1 MKTWQQAPAASVA
14 AKSRLSGV
22 LKVVL
27 ILAGLLFV
35 GTAVAYAQLP
45 EPKVHE
51 FPYLGNRGAVWVVAQ
66 LHILFAAFIL
76 GAPIFV
82 VVSEILG
89 WKNQDTRYERLAKE
103 VTKVT
108 VILYSMTALTGGLFI
123 FVLLATYPQLTAW
136 LIGHFF
142 AVFAVMYPLLF
153 IFETIVLYL
162 YWYTWDAWQGPKK
175 LRHIALGVLLNI
187 IGLATLI
194 VIDGPTAFMNT
205 PAKFAEGGM
214 DLKTFI
220 ETTATLWDKMN
231 NYSWWPLNIHRTV
244 GNVVFGGFIT
254 GLIGAYMYLAAKTD
268 EERAFYDWFGFVGNL
283 IGVGALLALPFA
295 GYLLAYE
302 LCDYDAS
309 ICPYM
314 MADQLSMFFE
324 MQGAMVGLI
333 FLASNYYIWLSMKRI
348 EGLEQIRMRTT
359 TLVLMASIPV
369 VFMLIW
375 TRFPIPDKFAFIL
388 PAGWIALFLIAGRFL
403 KWTVGAQ
410 TLVKVAFLMV
420 IIGNAIW
427 MTPHAFVATQALAP
441 DDGSLSLPHGELSL
455 GFVAISWGDLA
466 LMPAKNAA
474 AFTLVFVTIVNYI
487 LYNRALR
494 RGRIVWGKIDF
505 VAQFVLVFLAF
516 SAIWTMTLM
525 GAVRELTRKYFHVF
539 NLQYD
544 FTPESFTPTLAY
556 SSWVFTGVTLTFY
569 IIVSFA
575 IVLTLRTG
583 KEKAH
588 AEAPKGMPVVAG
600 AE

>member
-1 MKTWQQAPAASVA
+1 MKTWQRS
-14 AKSRLSGV
+14 L
-22 LKVVL
+22 LLVV
-27 ILAGLLFV
+27 GLLLV
-35 GTAVAYAQLP
+35 GTAAYAQLP
-45 EPKVHE
+45 DPKPHE
-51 FPYLGNRGAVWVVAQ
+51 FPIGGNRTAVWVVAQ

-82 VVSEILG
+82 VVSEIIG
-89 WKNQDTRYERLAKE
+89 WKNQDGRYERLAKE
-103 VTKVT
+103 VIKVT

-123 FVLLATYPQLTAW
+123 FVLLATYPQLTGW
-136 LIGHFF
+136 LITHFF
-142 AVFAVMYPLLF
+142 DVFAIWYPLLF
-153 IFETIVLYL
+153 IAETIILYL
-162 YWYTWDAWQGPKK
+162 YWYTWDALQGPLK
-175 LRHIALGVLLNI
+175 LRHIVLGVVLNV
-187 IGLATLI
+187 IGTVTLI
-194 VIDGPTAFMNT
+194 VIDGPTSFMNT
-205 PAKFAEGGM
+205 PVKSAEGL

-231 NYSWWPLNIHRTV
+231 NFSWWPLNIHRFI
-244 GNVVFGGFIT
+244 GNVTFGGFIA
-254 GLIGAYMYLAAKTD
+254 GLIAAYMYLMSKTD
-268 EERAFYDWFGFVGNL
+268 EERAFYDWFGFVGNM
-283 IGVGALLALPFA
+283 IGVGALLLLPFA

-333 FLASNYYIWLSMKRI
+333 FLASNYYIWLSLKRI
-348 EGLEQIRMRTT
+348 EGLEQVRMRTT

-375 TRFPIPDKFAFIL
+375 TKFPVDQGSLFAFL
-388 PAGWIALFLIAGRFL
+388 GPAIWVALFLIAGRFI
-403 KWTVGAQ
+403 KFTVAAQ
-410 TLVKVAFLMV
+410 TLVRVAFLMV

-455 GFVAISWGDLA
+455 GFVTVDWGMLA

-474 AFTLVFVTIVNYI
+474 AFTLVFVTICNYI
-487 LYNRALR
+487 MYNRALR

-505 VAQFVLVFLAF
+505 VSQFVLVFLAF
-516 SAIWTMTLM
+516 SAIWTMGLM

-544 FTPESFTPTLAY
+544 FTGESYTPTLAY
-556 SSWVFTGVTLTFY
+556 SSWVITGVTLTFY
-569 IIVSFA
+569 IVVSFA

-588 AEAPKGMPVVAG
+588 AEAPKGIPVAAG
-600 AE
+600 AK

>member
-1 MKTWQQAPAASVA
+1 MTATRRSLLLTFVLLATVA
-14 AKSRLSGV
+14 
-22 LKVVL
+22 
-27 ILAGLLFV
+27 
-35 GTAVAYAQLP
+35 TAAYAQVP
-45 EPKVHE
+45 SPPAAE
-51 FPYLGNRGAVWVVAQ
+51 FPYTGNRTAVWIVAQ

-82 VVSEILG
+82 VISEWLG
-89 WKNQDTRYERLAKE
+89 YRKQDPRYDRLAKE

-136 LIGHFF
+136 LINHFF

-162 YWYTWDAWQGPKK
+162 YWYTWDALQGPKK
-175 LRHIALGVLLNI
+175 MRHVALGVLLNI
-187 IGLATLI
+187 VGIITLF
-194 VIDGPTAFMNT
+194 VIDGPTSFMNT
-205 PAKFAEGGM
+205 PVKATEGGL
-214 DLKTFI
+214 DLRTYI
-220 ETTATLWDKMN
+220 ETTATLWDKIN

-244 GNVVFGGFIT
+244 GNVVFGGFIA
-254 GLIGAYMYLAAKTD
+254 GLIAAYMYMASKTD
-268 EERAFYDWFGFVGNL
+268 EERAFYDWFGFVGNM
-283 IGVGALLALPFA
+283 IGVGALLLLPFA

-375 TRFPIPDKFAFIL
+375 TKFPIPDKFALIL
-388 PAGWIALFLIAGRFL
+388 PAVWVALFLIAGRFL

-455 GFVAISWGDLA
+455 GFVTISWGDLA

-494 RGRIVWGKIDF
+494 RGRIVWGTIDF

-544 FTPESFTPTLAY
+544 FAPESFTPTLAD

-583 KEKAH
+583 KEKAT
-588 AEAPKGMPVVAG
+588 AEAAKGMPAVAG

>member
-1 MKTWQQAPAASVA
+1 MKTWQRS
-14 AKSRLSGV
+14 L
-22 LKVVL
+22 L
-27 ILAGLLFV
+27 IAAGLLII
-35 GTAVAYAQLP
+35 GTAAAYAQLP
-45 EPKVHE
+45 DPKAHD
-51 FPYLGNRGAVWVVAQ
+51 FPIGGNRAAVWVVAQ

-89 WKNQDTRYERLAKE
+89 WKNQDGRYERLAKE

-136 LIGHFF
+136 LINHFF
-142 AVFAVMYPLLF
+142 AIFAVIYPLLF
-153 IFETIVLYL
+153 IAETIVLYL
-162 YWYTWDAWQGPKK
+162 YWYTWDALQGPKK
-175 LRHIALGVLLNI
+175 GRHIALGVLLNV
-187 IGLATLI
+187 IGLTTLI

-205 PAKFAEGGM
+205 PVKSAEGL

-231 NYSWWPLNIHRTV
+231 NFSWWPLNIHRTV

-254 GLIGAYMYLAAKTD
+254 GLIAAYMYMAAKSE

-283 IGVGALLALPFA
+283 IGVGALLLLPFA

-348 EGLEQIRMRTT
+348 EGLDQIRMRTT

-375 TRFPIPDKFAFIL
+375 TKFPVDQGSMFAFL
-388 PAGWIALFLIAGRFL
+388 GPACWVALFLIAGKFL
-403 KWTVGAQ
+403 KWTVPAQ
-410 TLVKVAFLMV
+410 TLVRVAFLMV
-420 IIGNAIW
+420 IVGNAIW

-455 GFVAISWGDLA
+455 GFVTVDWGMLA

-474 AFTLVFVTIVNYI
+474 AFTLVFVTICNYI
-487 LYNRALR
+487 LYNRALS

-505 VAQFVLVFLAF
+505 VSQFVLIFLAF
-516 SAIWTMTLM
+516 SAIWTMGLM

-556 SSWVFTGVTLTFY
+556 SSWVITGVTLTFY
-569 IIVSFA
+569 IVVSFA

-588 AEAPKGMPVVAG
+588 AEAPKGVPVTAG
-600 AE
+600 AK

>member
-1 MKTWQQAPAASVA
+1 
-14 AKSRLSGV
+14 
-22 LKVVL
+22 
-27 ILAGLLFV
+27 V
-35 GTAVAYAQLP
+35 GTAAYAQFP
-45 EPKVHE
+45 DPKPHE
-51 FPYLGNRGAVWVVAQ
+51 FPIGGNRTAVWVVAQ

-82 VVSEILG
+82 VVSEIIG
-89 WKNQDTRYERLAKE
+89 WRNQDGRYERLAKE
-103 VTKVT
+103 VIKVT

-123 FVLLATYPQLTAW
+123 FVLLATYPQFTGW
-136 LIGHFF
+136 LITHFF
-142 AVFAVMYPLLF
+142 DVFAIWYPLLF
-153 IFETIVLYL
+153 IAETIVLYL
-162 YWYTWDAWQGPKK
+162 YWYTWDALQGPLK
-175 LRHIALGVLLNI
+175 LRHIVLGVLLNV
-187 IGLATLI
+187 IGTVTLI
-194 VIDGPTAFMNT
+194 VIDGPTSFMNT
-205 PAKFAEGGM
+205 PVKSAEGL
-214 DLKTFI
+214 DLRTFI

-231 NYSWWPLNIHRTV
+231 NFSWWPLNIHRFI
-244 GNVVFGGFIT
+244 GNVTFGGFIA
-254 GLIGAYMYLAAKTD
+254 GLIAAYMYLMSKTD
-268 EERAFYDWFGFVGNL
+268 EERAFYDWFGFVGNM
-283 IGVGALLALPFA
+283 IGVGALLLLPFA
-295 GYLLAYE
+295 GYLLSYE

-314 MADQLSMFFE
+314 MSDQLSMFFE

-333 FLASNYYIWLSMKRI
+333 FLASNYYIWLSLKRI
-348 EGLEQIRMRTT
+348 EGLEQVRMRTT

-375 TRFPIPDKFAFIL
+375 TKYPIPDKFALIL
-388 PAGWIALFLIAGRFL
+388 PVCWVALFLIAGRFL
-403 KWTVGAQ
+403 TWTVPAQ
-410 TLVKVAFLMV
+410 TLVRVAFLMV

-455 GFVAISWGDLA
+455 GFVTVDWGMLA

-474 AFTLVFVTIVNYI
+474 AFTLVFVTICNYI

-505 VAQFVLVFLAF
+505 VSQFVLVFLAF
-516 SAIWTMTLM
+516 SAIWTMGLM

-544 FTPESFTPTLAY
+544 FTSESFTPTLAY
-556 SSWVFTGVTLTFY
+556 SSWVITGITLTFY
-569 IIVSFA
+569 IVVSFA

-588 AEAPKGMPVVAG
+588 AEAPKAMPAAAG
-600 AE
+600 AK

>member
-1 MKTWQQAPAASVA
+1 MKTWQRS
-14 AKSRLSGV
+14 L
-22 LKVVL
+22 LLVV
-27 ILAGLLFV
+27 GLLLV
-35 GTAVAYAQLP
+35 GTAAYAQLP
-45 EPKVHE
+45 DPKVHD
-51 FPYLGNRGAVWVVAQ
+51 FPIGGNRAAVWVVAQ

-89 WKNQDTRYERLAKE
+89 WKNQDGRYERLAKE

-136 LIGHFF
+136 LINHFF
-142 AVFAVMYPLLF
+142 AVFAVIYPLLF
-153 IFETIVLYL
+153 IAETIVLYL
-162 YWYTWDAWQGPKK
+162 YWYTWDALQGPKK
-175 LRHIALGVLLNI
+175 GRHIALGVLLNV

-194 VIDGPTAFMNT
+194 VIDGPTSFMNT
-205 PAKFAEGGM
+205 PVKSAEGL

-231 NYSWWPLNIHRTV
+231 NFSWWPLNIHRTV

-254 GLIGAYMYLAAKTD
+254 GLIAAYMYLMAKND
-268 EERAFYDWFGFVGNL
+268 EERAFYDWFGFIGNL
-283 IGVGALLALPFA
+283 IGVGALLVLPFA

-314 MADQLSMFFE
+314 MSDQLSMFFE

-333 FLASNYYIWLSMKRI
+333 FLASNYYIWLSLKRI
-348 EGLEQIRMRTT
+348 EGLERIRMRTT
-359 TLVLMASIPV
+359 TMILMASIPV
-369 VFMLIW
+369 VFMFIW
-375 TRFPIPDKFAFIL
+375 TKFPIPDPNAFIL
-388 PAGWIALFLIAGRFL
+388 PACWVAAFLIAGRFL
-403 KWTVGAQ
+403 KWTVPAQ
-410 TLVKVAFLMV
+410 TMVKVAFLMV
-420 IIGNAIW
+420 IVGNAIW

-455 GFVAISWGDLA
+455 GFITVDWGMLA

-474 AFTLVFVTIVNYI
+474 AFTLVFVTIINYI
-487 LYNRALR
+487 LYNRAMR
-494 RGRIVWGKIDF
+494 QGRIIWGKIDF
-505 VAQFVLVFLAF
+505 VAQFVLIFLAF
-516 SAIWTMTLM
+516 SAIWTMGLM

-544 FTPESFTPTLAY
+544 FTPEAFTPTLAY
-556 SSWVFTGVTLTFY
+556 SSWVITGVTLTFY

-575 IVLTLRTG
+575 IVLTLRIG
-583 KEKAH
+583 KDKAH
-588 AEAPKGMPVVAG
+588 ADAPKAVPAAAG
-600 AE
+600 GK

>member
-1 MKTWQQAPAASVA
+1 M
-14 AKSRLSGV
+14 SGV
-22 LKVVL
+22 RKV
-27 ILAGLLFV
+27 ILLVVGLLLV
-35 GTAVAYAQLP
+35 GTAAYAQLP
-45 EPKVHE
+45 DPKPHE
-51 FPYLGNRGAVWVVAQ
+51 FPIGGNRAAVWVVAQ

-89 WKNQDTRYERLAKE
+89 WKNRDGRYERLAKE

-136 LIGHFF
+136 LINHFF

-153 IFETIVLYL
+153 IAETIVLYL
-162 YWYTWDAWQGPKK
+162 YWYTWDALQGPKK
-175 LRHIALGVLLNI
+175 GRHIALGVLLNV

-194 VIDGPTAFMNT
+194 VIDGPTSFMNT
-205 PAKFAEGGM
+205 PVKSAEGL

-254 GLIGAYMYLAAKTD
+254 GLIAAYMYMAAKSE

-283 IGVGALLALPFA
+283 IGVGALLVLPFA

-314 MADQLSMFFE
+314 MSDQLSMFFE

-348 EGLEQIRMRTT
+348 EGLDQIRMRTT

-369 VFMLIW
+369 VFMLLW
-375 TRFPIPDKFAFIL
+375 TKYPIPDKLAFIL
-388 PAGWIALFLIAGRFL
+388 PVCWVALFLIAGRFL
-403 KWTVGAQ
+403 TWTVPAQ

-420 IIGNAIW
+420 IVGNAIW

-455 GFVAISWGDLA
+455 GFITVDWGMLA

-474 AFTLVFVTIVNYI
+474 AFTLVFVTICNYI
-487 LYNRALR
+487 LYNRALQ

-516 SAIWTMTLM
+516 SAIWTMGLM

-556 SSWVFTGVTLTFY
+556 SSWVITGITLTFY
-569 IIVSFA
+569 IVVSFA

-583 KEKAH
+583 KDKAH
-588 AEAPKGMPVVAG
+588 AEAPKGAPVTAG
-600 AE
+600 AK

>member
-1 MKTWQQAPAASVA
+1 MKTWQRS
-14 AKSRLSGV
+14 L
-22 LKVVL
+22 LLVV
-27 ILAGLLFV
+27 GLLLV
-35 GTAVAYAQLP
+35 GTAAYAQLP
-45 EPKVHE
+45 DPKVHD
-51 FPYLGNRGAVWVVAQ
+51 FPIGGNRAAVWVVAQ

-89 WKNQDTRYERLAKE
+89 WKNQDGRYERLAKE

-136 LIGHFF
+136 LINHFF
-142 AVFAVMYPLLF
+142 AVFAVIYPLLF
-153 IFETIVLYL
+153 IAETIVLYL
-162 YWYTWDAWQGPKK
+162 YWYTWDALQGPKK
-175 LRHIALGVLLNI
+175 GRHIALGVLLNV

-194 VIDGPTAFMNT
+194 VIDGPTSFMNT
-205 PAKFAEGGM
+205 PVKSAEGL

-231 NYSWWPLNIHRTV
+231 NFSWWPLNIHRTV

-254 GLIGAYMYLAAKTD
+254 GLIAAYMYLMAKND
-268 EERAFYDWFGFVGNL
+268 EERAFYDWFGFIGNL
-283 IGVGALLALPFA
+283 IGVGALLVLPFA

-314 MADQLSMFFE
+314 MSDQLSMFFE

-333 FLASNYYIWLSMKRI
+333 FLASNYYIWLSLKRI
-348 EGLEQIRMRTT
+348 EGLERIRMRTT
-359 TLVLMASIPV
+359 TMILMASIPV
-369 VFMLIW
+369 VFMFIW
-375 TRFPIPDKFAFIL
+375 TKFPIPDPNAFIL
-388 PAGWIALFLIAGRFL
+388 PACWVAAFLIAGRFL
-403 KWTVGAQ
+403 KWTVPAQ
-410 TLVKVAFLMV
+410 TMVKVAFLMV
-420 IIGNAIW
+420 IVGNAIW

-455 GFVAISWGDLA
+455 GFITVDWGMLA

-474 AFTLVFVTIVNYI
+474 AFTLVFVTIINYI
-487 LYNRALR
+487 LYNRAMR
-494 RGRIVWGKIDF
+494 QGRIIWGKIDF
-505 VAQFVLVFLAF
+505 VAQFVLIFLAF
-516 SAIWTMTLM
+516 SAIWTMGLM

-544 FTPESFTPTLAY
+544 FTPEAFTPTLAY
-556 SSWVFTGVTLTFY
+556 SSWVITGVTLTFY
-569 IIVSFA
+569 IVVSFA
-575 IVLTLRTG
+575 IVLTLRIG
-583 KEKAH
+583 KDKAH
-588 AEAPKGMPVVAG
+588 ADAPKAVPAAAG
-600 AE
+600 GK

>member
-1 MKTWQQAPAASVA
+1 MKT
-14 AKSRLSGV
+14 SRLSGLATVFLLAVGV
-22 LKVVL
+22 LL
-27 ILAGLLFV
+27 I
-35 GTAVAYAQLP
+35 GTAAYAQLP
-45 EPKVHE
+45 DPRVNE
-51 FPYLGNRGAVWVVAQ
+51 FPYAGNRSAVWVVAQ

-82 VVSEILG
+82 VISEILG
-89 WKNQDTRYERLAKE
+89 WKNNDGRYERLAKE

-123 FVLLATYPQLTAW
+123 FVLLATYPQLTSW
-136 LIGHFF
+136 LINHFF
-142 AVFAVMYPLLF
+142 AIFAVVYPLLF
-153 IFETIVLYL
+153 IAETIVLYL
-162 YWYTWDAWQGPKK
+162 YWYTWDALQGPKK
-175 LRHIALGVLLNI
+175 GRHIFLGVVLNV

-205 PAKFAEGGM
+205 PVKSAEGL

-254 GLIGAYMYLAAKTD
+254 GLIAAYLYLMSKTD
-268 EERAFYDWFGFVGNL
+268 EERAFYDWFGFIGNL
-283 IGVGALLALPFA
+283 IGVGALLVLPFA

-333 FLASNYYIWLSMKRI
+333 FLASNYYIWLSLKRI
-348 EGLEQIRMRTT
+348 EGLDQVRMRLT
-359 TLVLMASIPV
+359 TLVLMASIPL

-375 TRFPIPDKFAFIL
+375 TKWPIPDKFAFIL
-388 PAGWIALFLIAGRFL
+388 PAAWVAVFAIAGRFL
-403 KWTVGAQ
+403 KWTVPAQ
-410 TLVKVAFLMV
+410 TMVKVAFLMV

-455 GFVAISWGDLA
+455 GFITLDWGMLA

-474 AFTLVFVTIVNYI
+474 AFTLVFVTVINYI
-487 LYNRALR
+487 LYNRAMR
-494 RGRIVWGKIDF
+494 VGRIAWGKIDF
-505 VAQFVLVFLAF
+505 VAQFVLIFLAF
-516 SAIWTMTLM
+516 SAIWTMGLM

-556 SSWVFTGVTLTFY
+556 SSWVITGVTVVFY
-569 IIVSFA
+569 IVVSFA
-575 IVLTLRTG
+575 IVLTLRAG

-588 AEAPKGMPVVAG
+588 DEAPKGVPAAAG
-600 AE
+600 AK

>member
-1 MKTWQQAPAASVA
+1 MKTWQRS
-14 AKSRLSGV
+14 L
-22 LKVVL
+22 L
-27 ILAGLLFV
+27 IVSGLLFV

-51 FPYLGNRGAVWVVAQ
+51 FPYLGNRGAVWIVAQ

-108 VILYSMTALTGGLFI
+108 VILYSMTAL
-123 FVLLATYPQLTAW
+123 
-136 LIGHFF
+136 
-142 AVFAVMYPLLF
+142 
-153 IFETIVLYL
+153 
-162 YWYTWDAWQGPKK
+162 
-175 LRHIALGVLLNI
+175 
-187 IGLATLI
+187 
-194 VIDGPTAFMNT
+194 MNT
-205 PAKFAEGGM
+205 PSKFAEVGM

-220 ETTATLWDKMN
+220 ETTSTLWDKMN

-375 TRFPIPDKFAFIL
+375 TKFPIPDKFALIL
-388 PAGWIALFLIAGRFL
+388 PACWVALFLIAGRCF

-455 GFVAISWGDLA
+455 GFVTISWGDLA

-487 LYNRALR
+487 L
-494 RGRIVWGKIDF
+494 
-505 VAQFVLVFLAF
+505 
-516 SAIWTMTLM
+516 
-525 GAVRELTRKYFHVF
+525 
-539 NLQYD
+539 
-544 FTPESFTPTLAY
+544 
-556 SSWVFTGVTLTFY
+556 
-569 IIVSFA
+569 
-575 IVLTLRTG
+575 
-583 KEKAH
+583 
-588 AEAPKGMPVVAG
+588 
-600 AE
+600 

>member
-1 MKTWQQAPAASVA
+1 MKTWQRSLL
-14 AKSRLSGV
+14 RN
-22 LKVVL
+22 VL
-27 ILAGLLFV
+27 IVAGLVLV
-35 GTAVAYAQLP
+35 GAAVAYAQLP
-45 EPKVHE
+45 EPKTNH
-51 FPYLGNRGAVWVVAQ
+51 FPYGGNRVAVWIVAQ
-66 LHILFAAFIL
+66 MHILFAAFIL

-89 WKNQDTRYERLAKE
+89 WKNQDGRYERLAKE

-123 FVLLATYPQLTAW
+123 FVLLATYPQLTGW
-136 LIGHFF
+136 LINHFF
-142 AVFAVMYPLLF
+142 AVFAVFYPVLF
-153 IFETIVLYL
+153 IAETIVLYL
-162 YWYTWDAWQGPKK
+162 YWYTWDALQGSKK
-175 LRHIALGVLLNI
+175 LRHIAIGVLLNV

-205 PAKFAEGGM
+205 PVKSAEGL

-231 NYSWWPLNIHRTV
+231 NFSWWPLNIHRTV

-254 GLIGAYMYLAAKTD
+254 GLIAAYMYMAAKSE
-268 EERAFYDWFGFVGNL
+268 EERAFYDWFGFIGNL
-283 IGVGALLALPFA
+283 IGVGALLVLPFA

-314 MADQLSMFFE
+314 MSDQLSMFFE

-348 EGLEQIRMRTT
+348 EGLDQIRMRTT

-369 VFMLIW
+369 VFMFIW
-375 TRFPIPDKFAFIL
+375 TKFPIPDKFAFIL
-388 PAGWIALFLIAGRFL
+388 PACWVALFLAAGRFL
-403 KWTVGAQ
+403 KWTVPAQ

-420 IIGNAIW
+420 IVGNAIW

-441 DDGSLSLPHGELSL
+441 DDGSLSLPHGELNL
-455 GFVAISWGDLA
+455 GFITIDWGMLA

-474 AFTLVFVTIVNYI
+474 AFTLVFVTICNYI
-487 LYNRALR
+487 LYNRALS

-505 VAQFVLVFLAF
+505 VSQFVLVFLAF
-516 SAIWTMTLM
+516 SAIWTMGLM

-556 SSWVFTGVTLTFY
+556 SSWVITGVTLTFY
-569 IIVSFA
+569 IVVSFA

-583 KEKAH
+583 KDKAH
-588 AEAPKGMPVVAG
+588 AEAPKGVPVTAG
-600 AE
+600 AK

>member
-1 MKTWQQAPAASVA
+1 MKTWQQAPAADLGKRTRLGASGAGRVRW
-14 AKSRLSGV
+14 AKSGYPLLPRCNGSMSGV

-27 ILAGLLFV
+27 ILAGLVFV
-35 GTAVAYAQLP
+35 GTAVAYAQMP
-45 EPKVHE
+45 EPKAHE
-51 FPYLGNRGAVWVVAQ
+51 FPYMGNRGAVWIVAQ

-123 FVLLATYPQLTAW
+123 FVLLATYPQFTAW
-136 LIGHFF
+136 LINHFF

-162 YWYTWDAWQGPKK
+162 YWYTWDALQGPKK

-187 IGLATLI
+187 IGLTTLI
-194 VIDGPTAFMNT
+194 VIDGP
-205 PAKFAEGGM
+205 
-214 DLKTFI
+214 
-220 ETTATLWDKMN
+220 
-231 NYSWWPLNIHRTV
+231 
-244 GNVVFGGFIT
+244 
-254 GLIGAYMYLAAKTD
+254 IGAYMYLAAKTD

-375 TRFPIPDKFAFIL
+375 TKFPIPDKFALIL
-388 PAGWIALFLIAGRFL
+388 PALWVAVFVIAGRFL

-455 GFVAISWGDLA
+455 GFVTISWGDLA

-494 RGRIVWGKIDF
+494 QGRIAWGKIDF
-505 VAQFVLVFLAF
+505 AAQFVLVFLAF

-583 KEKAH
+583 KEKSH
-588 AEAPKGMPVVAG
+588 AEAPEGMPAVAG

>member
-1 MKTWQQAPAASVA
+1 MMTKRS
-14 AKSRLSGV
+14 SGLRLS
-22 LKVVL
+22 
-27 ILAGLLFV
+27 LLLTV
-35 GTAVAYAQLP
+35 ALLLLGTAAYAQLP
-45 EPKVHE
+45 EPKAHT
-51 FPYLGNRGAVWVVAQ
+51 FPWGGNRAAVWVVAQ

-89 WKNQDTRYERLAKE
+89 WKNGDGRYDRLAKE

-108 VILYSMTALTGGLFI
+108 VLLYSMTALTGGLFI

-136 LIGHFF
+136 LINHFF
-142 AVFAVMYPLLF
+142 AVFAAIYPLLF
-153 IFETIVLYL
+153 IAETIVLYL
-162 YWYTWDAWQGPKK
+162 YWYTWDALQGPKK
-175 LRHIALGVLLNI
+175 LRHIALGIVLNVV
-187 IGLATLI
+187 GLATLI
-194 VIDGPTAFMNT
+194 VIDGPTSFMNT
-205 PAKFAEGGM
+205 PAKAAEGGI
-214 DLKTFI
+214 DLRTFI

-254 GLIGAYMYLAAKTD
+254 GLIAAYMYLASKTD
-268 EERAFYDWFGFVGNL
+268 EDRAFYDWFGFVGNM
-283 IGVGALLALPFA
+283 IGVGALLLLPFA

-333 FLASNYYIWLSMKRI
+333 FLGSNYYIWLSMKRI
-348 EGLEQIRMRTT
+348 EGIERIRMSLATM
-359 TLVLMASIPV
+359 LLMISVPV
-369 VFMLIW
+369 VFMLVW
-375 TRFPIPDKFAFIL
+375 TAWPIPDKMALII
-388 PAGWIALFLIAGRFL
+388 PVGYIAVWLLIGRFIP
-403 KWTVGAQ
+403 WTVSSR
-410 TLVKVAFLMV
+410 TMVRVAFLMV

-455 GFVAISWGDLA
+455 GFVTISWGDLA

-474 AFTLVFVTIVNYI
+474 AFTLVFVTVINYI

-494 RGRIVWGKIDF
+494 QGRIVWGKIDF

-516 SAIWTMTLM
+516 SAIWTMGLM

-556 SSWVFTGVTLTFY
+556 SSWLITGITLTFY
-569 IIVSFA
+569 IVVSFA

-583 KEKAH
+583 KEKVASVS
-588 AEAPKGMPVVAG
+588 PKGVPAVAG
-600 AE
+600 LE

>member
-1 MKTWQQAPAASVA
+1 MKTWQRS
-14 AKSRLSGV
+14 L
-22 LKVVL
+22 LMVV
-27 ILAGLLFV
+27 GLLVV
-35 GTAVAYAQLP
+35 GTAAYAQLP
-45 EPKVHE
+45 DPKVHE
-51 FPYLGNRGAVWVVAQ
+51 FPYAGNRAAVWVVAQ
-66 LHILFAAFIL
+66 MHILFAAFIL

-82 VVSEILG
+82 VISEILG
-89 WKNQDTRYERLAKE
+89 WRNKDARYERLAKE

-123 FVLLATYPQLTAW
+123 FVLLATYPQFTAW
-136 LIGHFF
+136 LINHFF
-142 AVFAVMYPLLF
+142 AVFAVIYPLLF
-153 IFETIVLYL
+153 IAETIILYL
-162 YWYTWDAWQGPKK
+162 YWYTWDALQGPKK
-175 LRHIALGVLLNI
+175 LRHIAIGVLLNV
-187 IGLATLI
+187 IGLTTLI

-205 PAKFAEGGM
+205 PAKLAEGGM
-214 DLKTFI
+214 DLRTFI

-254 GLIGAYMYLAAKTD
+254 GLIAAYMYLMAKND

-348 EGLEQIRMRTT
+348 EGIERIRMSLA
-359 TLVLMASIPV
+359 TLLLMVSVPV
-369 VFMLIW
+369 VFMLVW
-375 TRFPIPDKFAFIL
+375 TKWPVPDLMAL
-388 PAGWIALFLIAGRFL
+388 VVPAGYVAVWLLIGKFIP
-403 KWTVGAQ
+403 WTVSSQ
-410 TLVKVAFLMV
+410 TMVKVAFLMV

-441 DDGSLSLPHGELSL
+441 DDGSLSLPHGEVSL
-455 GFVAISWGDLA
+455 RFVTVSWDMLA

-474 AFTLVFVTIVNYI
+474 AFTLVFVTIINYI

-494 RGRIVWGKIDF
+494 RGRIIWGKIDF
-505 VAQFVLVFLAF
+505 AAQFVLVFLAF
-516 SAIWTMTLM
+516 SAIWTMGLM

-556 SSWVFTGVTLTFY
+556 SSWVITGVTLTFY
-569 IIVSFA
+569 IVVSFA

-583 KEKAH
+583 KDKAH
-588 AEAPKGMPVVAG
+588 AAAPKAIPAAAG
-600 AE
+600 AK

>member
-1 MKTWQQAPAASVA
+1 
-14 AKSRLSGV
+14 
-22 LKVVL
+22 
-27 ILAGLLFV
+27 
-35 GTAVAYAQLP
+35 
-45 EPKVHE
+45 
-51 FPYLGNRGAVWVVAQ
+51 
-66 LHILFAAFIL
+66 
-76 GAPIFV
+76 
-82 VVSEILG
+82 
-89 WKNQDTRYERLAKE
+89 
-103 VTKVT
+103 
-108 VILYSMTALTGGLFI
+108 
-123 FVLLATYPQLTAW
+123 
-136 LIGHFF
+136 
-142 AVFAVMYPLLF
+142 
-153 IFETIVLYL
+153 
-162 YWYTWDAWQGPKK
+162 
-175 LRHIALGVLLNI
+175 
-187 IGLATLI
+187 
-194 VIDGPTAFMNT
+194 
-205 PAKFAEGGM
+205 
-214 DLKTFI
+214 
-220 ETTATLWDKMN
+220 MN

-254 GLIGAYMYLAAKTD
+254 GLIGAYLYLAAKND

-333 FLASNYYIWLSMKRI
+333 FLGSNYYIWLSMKRI
-348 EGLEQIRMRTT
+348 EGLEQIRMKTT
-359 TLVLMASIPV
+359 TLVLMASIPL

-375 TRFPIPDKFAFIL
+375 TKFPIPDKFAFIL
-388 PAGWIALFLIAGRFL
+388 PACWVALFVIAGRFL

-455 GFVAISWGDLA
+455 GFVTISWGDLA

-474 AFTLVFVTIVNYI
+474 AFTLVFVTVVNYI

-494 RGRIVWGKIDF
+494 QGRITWGTIDF
-505 VAQFVLVFLAF
+505 AAQFVLVFLAF

-539 NLQYD
+539 NLLYD
-544 FTPESFTPTLAY
+544 FTPESYTPTLAY
-556 SSWVFTGVTLTFY
+556 SSWVFTGVTVTFY

-583 KEKAH
+583 KEKAP
-588 AEAPKGMPVVAG
+588 AEAAKGVPAVAG